1 MTAHSWTRFAPAV
14 APAIV
19 GAAVLTIL
27 TTAPGMGGYLL
38 TLTISAV
45 MYAYL
50 AQCWNI
56 VGGYAGR
63 FSFGHAAFFGV
74 GAYTTAVLGT
84 QYGVNPWL
92 GTAIGAVL
100 AAVLGVA
107 LAAVSFRFG
116 VRGPYFAL
124 STLALAETL
133 RVVFTNWEIVGAAR
147 GVMVDYLPGAG
158 WGQFQFTD
166 RLPYLYLIIGL
177 AIGVTILVWALDRHR
192 IGLYLRA
199 LREDETVAASLGVD
213 CQRYATYASAL
224 SAGLTAVGG
233 AFYTQWLL
241 FIEAPTVYGVEIS
254 IAMVI
259 PVLLGGVGTV
269 WGPLLGS
276 LALAP
281 IQEGARAL
289 FRDRPGADLVVY
301 GIVIAVVIVFL
312 PRGIAGLFDRAPRTA
327 PPPPPAARPA
337 DEPGPADPV
346 VPVSR
351 EVEEVKR

>member
-1 MTAHSWTRFAPAV
+1 MIANSWSRHGPRV
-14 APAIV
+14 AALLV
-19 GAAVLTIL
+19 GAAALTIL
-27 TTAPGMGGYLL
+27 VTAPGMGGYLM
-38 TLTISAV
+38 TLVITAV
-45 MYAYL
+45 LFAYL

-74 GAYTTAVLGT
+74 GAYTTGVLG
-84 QYGVNPWL
+84 QHGVNPWL
-92 GTAIGAVL
+92 GLLVGAAF
-100 AAVLGVA
+100 AALLGAA
-107 LAAVSFRFG
+107 LAVVSFRFG

-133 RVVFTNWEIVGAAR
+133 RVVFTNWEFVGAAR
-147 GVMVDYLPGAG
+147 GVMVDFSPGSSLAAL
-158 WGQFQFTD
+158 QFD
-166 RLPYLYLIIGL
+166 SRLPYLYLILGL
-177 AIGVTILVWALDRHR
+177 AAAVTALVAALDRHR
-192 IGLYLRA
+192 VGLYLRA

-224 SAGLTAVGG
+224 SAALTAVGG

-254 IAMVI
+254 VAMVI

-301 GIVIAVVIVFL
+301 GIVIAVVIIYL
-312 PRGIAGLFDRAPRTA
+312 PRGIMGLFTPRPKVDQPPVAPVT
-327 PPPPPAARPA
+327 PPVPVGAAR
-337 DEPGPADPV
+337 
-346 VPVSR
+346 
-351 EVEEVKR
+351 